1 MLGSWIPDLVSVSFN
16 KLLEATSLRMIS
28 FLEDMI
34 LSLDLISWKRRETS
48 FSSSI
53 YLAVAFLNL
62 YSKLLIF
69 FYNSII

>member
-1 MLGSWIPDLVSVSFN
+1 M
-16 KLLEATSLRMIS
+16 MS
-28 FLEDMI
+28 FLEDII
-34 LSLDLISWKRRETS
+34 LSLVLIYWKRRVTS